1 MSHTFTQFYYHFIWR
16 TKNSEPCLIP
26 EVERIAYGYIKKRCE
41 DLGVFIYALDG
52 IEDHSHLV
60 CSVPARIAVSEF
72 LEKIKGAS
80 SHYVNHFE
88 GLGRN
93 LYWQVGYGGLTFAK
107 KDLDRVVDYVRNQKR
122 HHSEGTL
129 WDSLES
135 TDGPASGA
143 AG

>member
-1 MSHTFTQFYYHFIWR
+1 MLTISKDWVVTCT
-16 TKNSEPCLIP
+16 E
-26 EVERIAYGYIKKRCE
+26 
-41 DLGVFIYALDG
+41 
-52 IEDHSHLV
+52 
-60 CSVPARIAVSEF
+60 
-72 LEKIKGAS
+72 
-80 SHYVNHFE
+80 
-88 GLGRN
+88 
-93 LYWQVGYGGLTFAK
+93 VGYGGLTFAK